1 MRIAIGT
8 DHAGYPIKEAVLK
21 AVQQAGHQVIDLGT
35 DSEISVDYPDYAEKV
50 GNAIQSGDADRGI
63 LLCGSGIGACIAAN
77 KMVGVYAGICHDVYS
92 AKQGVEH
99 DGMNVLCLGG
109 RIVDPD
115 LAGLL
120 VLEFLGAAFIGNDP
134 GEERHKRRTEKTKRI
149 EKGGIGS

>member
-8 DHAGYPIKEAVLK
+8 DHAGLPIKESVIRAVK
-21 AVQQAGHQVIDLGT
+21 RAGHEVIDLGT
-35 DSEISVDYPDYAEKV
+35 DSGKSVDYPDYAEGV
-50 GNAIQSGDADRGI
+50 GKKIQSGEAERGI

-92 AKQGVEH
+92 ARQGVEH

-115 LAGLL
+115 FAELL
-120 VLEFLGAAFIGNDP
+120 VGEFLRANFIGDEP
-134 GEERHKRRTEKTKRI
+134 GEERHKRRTEKIKKI